1 MKGFPLP
8 RWAPTPTR
16 CPAAPLPSAPHSSQ
30 TPHKALQQNFL
41 NLSLRTQRNGLTF
54 SRAQQPSASE
64 VSAAPCLAPC
74 LPLPSSSVFCFLFF
88 LDFEFFLFFRSTSS
102 LMRWA
107 TEKSKHH
114 YMSNRGDQLLPD
126 LHSFS
131 AVERGSALILW
142 HVKIPKPSSA
152 HRQEQR
158 QPTQLQDKEGLLR
171 VLYHSQLQMRPLRG
185 PGHHP
190 DSLNGHTVEKG
201 VQAAN

>member
-142 HVKIPKPSSA
+142 HDKIPKPSSA
-152 HRQEQR
+152 HRQE
-158 QPTQLQDKEGLLR
+158 TK
-171 VLYHSQLQMRPLRG
+171 
-185 PGHHP
+185 
-190 DSLNGHTVEKG
+190 
-201 VQAAN
+201 AANPAPGQGRSAQGPVPQPAPNAPSEGARTSPRFSERPHS